1 MVLVEIYSKKDCCLC
16 NEAKK
21 VLKRVVKEVPFS
33 LKDID
38 IMAEEDLFR
47 RYKNEVPIIF
57 INGKK
62 AFKFKVDE
70 QEFRK
75 RVRKELIKDGLARVH
90 SKKKRDTTNGSI

>member
-1 MVLVEIYSKKDCCLC
+1 MVLVEIYSKKGCCLC

-21 VLKRVVKEVPFS
+21 VLKRVVKEIPFS

-38 IMAEEDLFR
+38 IMTEENLFR
-47 RYKNEVPIIF
+47 RYKDEVPIIF

-70 QEFRK
+70 QEFRR
-75 RVRKELIKDGLARVH
+75 RVRKELIKDGLARLH
-90 SKKKRDTTNGSI
+90 SKKRRDTTNGSI